1 MPPIRNRRN
10 TVQRAERPK
19 RQSKFD
25 AEDQAELK
33 ELTRSELIRGN
44 SGRAVFESYAEKYGV
59 DWRDV
64 QRYVQNYW
72 QRCQEKKKKVLE
84 QALVTV
90 GPNAQTNGMLS
101 NLSQPISAPTPS
113 TITTSATLAATSLN
127 CPSCTSCAAKDEI
140 IAGLRAH
147 LPANPSGL
155 VHRVPPPNGRA
166 IVTKNPEPSF
176 YRAYLA
182 VKGNESSNEVF
193 QRHAANCPEPFSD
206 TGRVQKG
213 QLFGMS
219 LLISEAKV
227 DDKTEYKRM
236 MEDVTGE
243 YAELKE
249 KVNAELQRQKANHQS
264 ETLLPLSNRK
274 YSEYHD
280 RAVDNLQLAID
291 DAGKLKPQY

>member
-1 MPPIRNRRN
+1 MVTASKKAIKVRRRGSSRTERTHSIGTYSRKLGESCIRVIRRK
-10 TVQRAERPK
+10 VWGGLERRAGEHFK
-19 RQSKFD
+19 RGS
-25 AEDQAELK
+25 LK
-33 ELTRSELIRGN
+33 LTL
-44 SGRAVFESYAEKYGV
+44 
-59 DWRDV
+59 V

-72 QRCQEKKKKVLE
+72 QRYQEKKKKVLE

-140 IAGLRAH
+140 IAGLRAQ

-291 DAGKLKPQY
+291 DAGK